1 MTNSEI
7 EDIENKNINELK
19 IILAN
24 QATRMLHGEK
34 EAKKA
39 LDTTVSIF
47 VKKEINSETE
57 LPIFKIKKNEVEKGY
72 DLINLVVITKLLKSK
87 SEVRRSIKDKGI
99 KINDIPIQ
107 KDNYKISI
115 NDFKNSKKIFK
126 LSHGKKNHVIIKIID

>member
-1 MTNSEI
+1 M
-7 EDIENKNINELK
+7 
-19 IILAN
+19 ILTN
-24 QATRMLHGEK
+24 QATRRLHGEK
-34 EAKKA
+34 KAKKA